1 MHEEL
6 SAWLCRMPVRE
17 VKMSSKS
24 LFNKQI
30 VLSVIEALYKYQ
42 VNFQILNENVYN
54 NKL

>member
-1 MHEEL
+1 MLGLILCLQFYVWGMYEEL

-30 VLSVIEALYKYQ
+30 VLSVIESLYKY
-42 VNFQILNENVYN
+42 
-54 NKL
+54 